1 MKITL
6 KVTQTDGDVYQVTTN
21 LFTIVAMERKFKIK
35 ASELAT
41 GIAMEQLAF
50 LAYESCKQNGTVIV
64 PIVFDDYIKLIDG
77 IEVVSEE
84 PTNPTHEA
92 PTPDH

>member
-6 KVTQTDGDVYQVTTN
+6 KVTHIDGDAYQVTTN
-21 LFTIVAMERKFKIK
+21 LFTIVALERKFKIK

-41 GIAMEQLAF
+41 GIGMEHLAF
-50 LAYESCKQNGTVIV
+50 LAFESCKQSNITV
-64 PIVFDDYIKLIDG
+64 PIVFDDYVKLIDS
-77 IEVVSEE
+77 IDVVSDE
-84 PTNPTHEA
+84 PTNPTSEA

>member
-6 KVTQTDGDVYQVTTN
+6 KVTHIDGDVYQVTTN
-21 LFTIVAMERKFKIK
+21 LFTIVALERKFKIK

-41 GIAMEQLAF
+41 GIGMEHLAF
-50 LAYESCKQNGTVIV
+50 LAFESCKQSDRVV
-64 PIVFDDYIKLIDG
+64 PIVFDDYVKLIDS
-77 IEVVSEE
+77 ITVVSDE
-84 PTNPTHEA
+84 PTNPTSEA

>member
-50 LAYESCKQNGTVIV
+50 LAFESCKQNNIQT
-64 PIVFDDYIKLIDG
+64 PIVFDDYIKLIDA

-92 PTPDH
+92 PTHAL

>member
-6 KVTQTDGDVYQVTTN
+6 KVTHIDGDAYQVTTN
-21 LFTIVAMERKFKIK
+21 LFSIVALERKFKIK

-41 GIAMEQLAF
+41 GIGMEHLAF
-50 LAYESCKQNGTVIV
+50 LAFESCKQNNLVV
-64 PIVFDDYIKLIDG
+64 PVVFDDYIRSIEQID
-77 IEVVSEE
+77 VVSDE
-84 PTNPTHEA
+84 PTNPTSEA

>member
-6 KVTQTDGDVYQVTTN
+6 KVTQTDGDVYQLTTN

-50 LAYESCKQNGTVIV
+50 LAYESCKQSGTVVV
-64 PIVFDDYIKLIDG
+64 PVVFDDYIKLIDA

-92 PTPDH
+92 PTHAL

>member
-6 KVTQTDGDVYQVTTN
+6 KVTHIDGDAYQVTTN
-21 LFTIVAMERKFKIK
+21 LFTIVALERKFKIK

-41 GIAMEQLAF
+41 GIGMEHLAF
-50 LAYESCKQNGTVIV
+50 LAFESCKQSDRVV
-64 PIVFDDYIKLIDG
+64 PIVFDDYVKLIDS
-77 IEVVSEE
+77 ITVVSDE
-84 PTNPTHEA
+84 PTNPTSEA

>member
-6 KVTQTDGDVYQVTTN
+6 KVTHIDGNAYEVTTN
-21 LFTIVAMERKFKIK
+21 LFSIVALERKFKIK

-41 GIAMEQLAF
+41 GIGMEHLAF
-50 LAYESCKQNGTVIV
+50 LAFESCKQNNIV
-64 PIVFDDYIKLIDG
+64 VPVVFDDYIRSIDQ
-77 IEVVSEE
+77 IDVVSDE
-84 PTNPTHEA
+84 PTNPTSEA

>member
-6 KVTQTDGDVYQVTTN
+6 KVTHIDGDAYEVTTN
-21 LFTIVAMERKFKIK
+21 LFSIVALERKFKIK

-41 GIAMEQLAF
+41 GIGMEHLAF
-50 LAYESCKQNGTVIV
+50 LAFESCKQNNIV
-64 PIVFDDYIKLIDG
+64 VPVVFDDYIRSIDQ
-77 IEVVSEE
+77 IDVVSDE
-84 PTNPTHEA
+84 PTNPTSEA

>member
-6 KVTQTDGDVYQVTTN
+6 KVTHIDGNAYEVTTN
-21 LFTIVAMERKFKIK
+21 LFTIVALERKFKIK

-41 GIAMEQLAF
+41 GIGMEHLAF
-50 LAYESCKQNGTVIV
+50 LAFESCKQNNIV
-64 PIVFDDYIKLIDG
+64 VPVVFDDYIRSIDQ
-77 IEVVSEE
+77 IDVVSDE
-84 PTNPTHEA
+84 PTNPTSEA

>member
-6 KVTQTDGDVYQVTTN
+6 KVTHIDGDAYQVTTN
-21 LFTIVAMERKFKIK
+21 LFTIVALERKFKIK

-41 GIAMEQLAF
+41 GIGMEHLAF
-50 LAYESCKQNGTVIV
+50 LAFESCKQSDRVV
-64 PIVFDDYIKLIDG
+64 PIVFDDYVKLIDS
-77 IEVVSEE
+77 IDVVSDE
-84 PTNPTHEA
+84 PTNPTSEA

>member
-6 KVTQTDGDVYQVTTN
+6 KVTHIDGDAYQVTTN
-21 LFTIVAMERKFKIK
+21 LFSIVALERKFKIK

-41 GIAMEQLAF
+41 GIGMEHLAF
-50 LAYESCKQNGTVIV
+50 LAFESCKQNNIV
-64 PIVFDDYIKLIDG
+64 VPVVFDDYVRLIDS
-77 IEVVSEE
+77 IDVVSDE
-84 PTNPTHEA
+84 PTNPTSEA

>member
-6 KVTQTDGDVYQVTTN
+6 KVTHTDGDVYQVTTN
-21 LFTIVAMERKFKIK
+21 LFTIVALERKFKIK

-41 GIAMEQLAF
+41 GIGMEHLAF
-50 LAYESCKQNGTVIV
+50 LAFESCKQSDRVV
-64 PIVFDDYIKLIDG
+64 PIVFDDYVKLIDS
-77 IEVVSEE
+77 ITVVSDE
-84 PTNPTHEA
+84 PTNPTSEA

>member
-6 KVTQTDGDVYQVTTN
+6 KVTHIDGDAYQVTTN
-21 LFTIVAMERKFKIK
+21 LFTIVALERKFKIK

-41 GIAMEQLAF
+41 GIGMEHLAF
-50 LAYESCKQNGTVIV
+50 LAFESCKQSNITV
-64 PIVFDDYIKLIDG
+64 PIVFDDYVKLIDS
-77 IEVVSEE
+77 IEVVSDE
-84 PTNPTHEA
+84 PTNPTSEA